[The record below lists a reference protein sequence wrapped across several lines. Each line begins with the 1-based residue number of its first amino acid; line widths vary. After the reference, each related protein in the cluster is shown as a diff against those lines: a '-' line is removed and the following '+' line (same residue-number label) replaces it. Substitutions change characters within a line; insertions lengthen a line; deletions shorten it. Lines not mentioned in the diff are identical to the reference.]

1 MKHRWIVMVFCFAL
15 ACSSAAASDAPAPTK
30 AATPDLTMDV
40 VTQVKVGTSTGAQV
54 RELLGTPW
62 RTLNYGDCNPMDYQ
76 EIWEYLGHDDN
87 GRFRISIEFDEA
99 NIARIV
105 AKTPA
110 HGPDVVLAAAPKPG
124 MERMR

>member
-1 MKHRWIVMVFCFAL
+1 LILFCFVL
-15 ACSSAAASDAPAPTK
+15 ICSFAAATDSPKSVTP
-30 AATPDLTMDV
+30 ATPDLSMDMV
-40 VTQVKVGTSTGAQV
+40 AKIKVGSSTGAQI

-62 RTLNYGDCNPMDYQ
+62 RTLNYGDCNPIDYQ
-76 EIWEYLGHDDN
+76 ETWEYLGHDGD

-110 HGPDVVLAAAPKPG
+110 HGPDVVLAVAPKPVT
-124 MERMR
+124 EHKH